1 MTEHD
6 TTNMPLSGIRVL
18 DLGRHLAGPTC
29 AQYLGDLGADVI
41 KIENPAKGE
50 DGRAAGPPF
59 FGANG
64 PATEGESAFFLSAN
78 RNKRSLALDLKQPAG
93 QAIFQRLAREADV
106 VVENFRPGVMEALR
120 IGYEAMSAQN
130 PRIIYCAISGYG
142 PDGPFANRPGLDNII
157 QGFAGLMTTTGF
169 EGGEPTRVGIPI
181 ADLLTGLL
189 GAFGILAA
197 LQARERTGRGQR
209 VETSLLESMIGT
221 MGFQAVRVL
230 NGAGVPPPAGN
241 HHPINA
247 PYGAFR
253 TSDGWVTIGA
263 TGDKRWS
270 AFCQILATPEWL
282 TDPRFATNGDRYA
295 RRYELADLISEKLQ
309 THTTAEWEVILNEA
323 GIPCGPIHQL
333 DEALNH
339 PQTLHREMVV
349 EREHPTL
356 GTVRLL
362 GLPVKLSDTPGGVH
376 RTPPLMGEHT
386 TEILR
391 ELGLSDAE
399 LEELQRQGVI
409 KDRAQSGTSAGR
421 SSAAH

>member
-6 TTNMPLSGIRVL
+6 TSNMPLSGIRVL

-59 FGANG
+59 FDANG
-64 PATEGESAFFLSAN
+64 PAAAGESAFFLSAN

-93 QAIFQRLAREADV
+93 QTIFQRLAREADV
-106 VVENFRPGVMEALR
+106 VVENFRPGVMEALK

-157 QGFAGLMTTTGF
+157 QGFAGLMTSTGF

-189 GAFGILAA
+189 GAFGIMAA

-270 AFCQILATPEWL
+270 AFCRILDAPEWL

-295 RRYELADLISEKLQ
+295 RRYELGDLISAKLQ

-333 DEALNH
+333 DEALDH

-349 EREHPTL
+349 ERDHPTL

-399 LEELQRQGVI
+399 LKELQRQGVI
-409 KDRAQSGTSAGR
+409 KDGAQSSTVAV
-421 SSAAH
+421 

>member
-1 MTEHD
+1 LLLILFKGD
-6 TTNMPLSGIRVL
+6 SVPLLPPPDRLALCQERIDPFAEVVAHIGAQHQIFSARWAAGLSDAMDRFFRHLNRQRRIGGDRLGDGACARL
-18 DLGRHLAGPTC
+18 DLLTGN
-29 AQYLGDLGADVI
+29 DLIG
-41 KIENPAKGE
+41 
-50 DGRAAGPPF
+50 
-59 FGANG
+59 
-64 PATEGESAFFLSAN
+64 
-78 RNKRSLALDLKQPAG
+78 
-93 QAIFQRLAREADV
+93 EADV
-106 VVENFRPGVMEALR
+106 VVENFRPGVMEALN

-157 QGFAGLMTTTGF
+157 QGFAGLMTSTGF

-270 AFCQILATPEWL
+270 AFCQILDAPEWL

-295 RRYELADLISEKLQ
+295 RRYELAEMISEKLQ

-333 DEALNH
+333 DEALDH

-356 GTVRLL
+356 GSVRLL
-362 GLPVKLSDTPGGVH
+362 GLPVKLSDTPGGIH

-399 LEELQRQGVI
+399 LEKLQGQGVI
-409 KDRAQSGTSAGR
+409 KDGTQSGTSAV
-421 SSAAH
+421 

>member
-6 TTNMPLSGIRVL
+6 TKNMPLSGIRVL

-59 FGANG
+59 FDANG
-64 PATEGESAFFLSAN
+64 PAAQGESAFFLSAN
-78 RNKRSLALDLKQPAG
+78 RNKRSLALDLKRPEG
-93 QAIFQRLAREADV
+93 QALFQRLARGADV
-106 VVENFRPGVMEALR
+106 VVENFRPGVMEALN

-157 QGFAGLMTTTGF
+157 QGFAGLMTGTGF

-263 TGDKRWS
+263 TGDKRWP
-270 AFCQILATPEWL
+270 AFCQILGVPEWV
-282 TDPRFATNGDRYA
+282 TDPRFVTNGDRYA
-295 RRYELADLISEKLQ
+295 RRHELADLISEKLQ

-333 DEALNH
+333 DEALDH
-339 PQTLHREMVV
+339 PQTRHREMVV
-349 EREHPTL
+349 ERDHPTL

-386 TEILR
+386 VEILR
-391 ELGLSDAE
+391 ELGLGADE
-399 LEELQRQGVI
+399 IQELQRQGMI
-409 KDRAQSGTSAGR
+409 KDGAQD
-421 SSAAH
+421 SSAP